1 MKKVFLLT
9 LVAVLFANVAFAHET
24 GLSFEKAVGDYVVDV
39 GFDADIIKEAEP
51 VQLDAV
57 LWNKEKTQS
66 QDYSDV
72 FVRIQSAEEETVFA
86 SDFFKPQIGSA
97 GAVFAFPKAG
107 DYVMEVIF
115 IKDEQLLAKTEFEV
129 NVKEATHLDAV
140 DSRGDI
146 SSWWNFLAV
155 GVAGFILG
163 AAIVWFLKAKK
174 I

>member
-1 MKKVFLLT
+1 MKKVFLLLT
-9 LVAVLFANVAFAHET
+9 AVLFANVAFAHET

-39 GFDADIIKEAEP
+39 GFDADTIKEAES

-66 QDYSDV
+66 IDYTDV
-72 FVRIQSAEEETVFA
+72 FVRIQSSEEETVFA

-97 GAVFAFPKAG
+97 GAIFAFPKTG
-107 DYVMEVIF
+107 DYVMELIF
-115 IKDEQLLAKTEFEV
+115 IKDEQSLAKADFQV
-129 NVKEATHLDAV
+129 NVKEVAHLDTV
-140 DSRGDI
+140 NSRGDI

-163 AAIVWFLKAKK
+163 AAIVWFLKGTK
-174 I
+174 